1 MNIKIG
7 NDIRLNVV
15 LNDQYSFEITDIKKI
30 KAYLINTSNVG
41 TAYPNQTYPLYY
53 NASGYNTNN
62 CGVPTYYTLPYDH
75 GFNGLYTGFG
85 YNPRHTN
92 YNNQCVNS
100 FLAPHTLNKEE
111 GSIQVYFPASQQ
123 LTVGTYKLTLVLD
136 VYEYGWCNTNTR
148 TYSFDYNDVF
158 TLTSDGATGDQV
170 INTDGSSPVD
180 SLEIT
185 SDPGD
190 LIIGGVS
197 HLQAVAYKK
206 DATVSILTKQNIIK
220 TTVKCYNIDASVSS
234 NQAIFTFDYSDI
246 AGSYGTITNISAT
259 LGQYCLVTSYY
270 SDDPTKFDT
279 LKITSLGS
287 GTSTE
292 TVVTNITVTP
302 TSATID
308 QDEDLTV
315 NSTVTGQNL
324 TGGINVY
331 Y

>member
-30 KAYLINTSNVG
+30 KAYLTNTSNVG

-100 FLAPHTLNKEE
+100 FFAPHTLNKEE

-136 VYEYGWCNTNTR
+136 VY
-148 TYSFDYNDVF
+148 
-158 TLTSDGATGDQV
+158 
-170 INTDGSSPVD
+170 
-180 SLEIT
+180 
-185 SDPGD
+185 
-190 LIIGGVS
+190 
-197 HLQAVAYKK
+197 
-206 DATVSILTKQNIIK
+206 
-220 TTVKCYNIDASVSS
+220 
-234 NQAIFTFDYSDI
+234 NQFIFTFF
-246 AGSYGTITNISAT
+246 ISIVLLLLIFDWCVHAVNKA
-259 LGQYCLVTSYY
+259 LEWLHW
-270 SDDPTKFDT
+270 KFDFT
-279 LKITSLGS
+279 QS
-287 GTSTE
+287 
-292 TVVTNITVTP
+292 
-302 TSATID
+302 
-308 QDEDLTV
+308 
-315 NSTVTGQNL
+315 
-324 TGGINVY
+324 
-331 Y
+331 